1 MPKPSH
7 RETILIKGMQVMHER
22 GFNGATV
29 RDIVRAAGVPQGSFT
44 NHFASKEA
52 FALEALDLYYLRACK
67 MVRETIRNESLGPL
81 QRIRA
86 YLDAHKTVIGRCG
99 PEYGCLY
106 GNFAVEASEQSPAI
120 RKRMVEIFD
129 ELKDHLTSC
138 LKAAAK
144 TGELTQAM
152 KYDELANFI
161 IAGLQGAILVGKSRR
176 NLVPLEQFERVLFSL
191 IEGKPR
197 K

>member
-67 MVRETIRNESLGPL
+67 RVRETIRNETLSPL
-81 QRIRA
+81 QRIRSYFEA
-86 YLDAHKTVIGRCG
+86 LKEFFGRCG
-99 PEYGCLY
+99 PQYGCLY
-106 GNFAVEASEQSPAI
+106 GNFAIEASDQSEAI

-129 ELKDHLTSC
+129 ELKEHLTSC

-144 TGELTQAM
+144 AGELTHSI
-152 KYDELANFI
+152 KHEELANFI

-191 IEGKPR
+191 IEGKQR

>member
-1 MPKPSH
+1 
-7 RETILIKGMQVMHER
+7 MHER
-22 GFNGATV
+22 GFKGATV
-29 RDIVRAAGVPQGSFT
+29 RDIVLAAGVPQGSFT

-52 FALEALDLYYLRACK
+52 FALEALDLYYVHACK
-67 MVRETIRNESLGPL
+67 MLRETIRNETLSPL

-86 YLDAHKTVIGRCG
+86 YLDAHKEFFGRCG
-99 PEYGCLY
+99 PQYGCLY
-106 GNFAVEASEQSPAI
+106 GNFAIEASDQSEAI

-129 ELKDHLTSC
+129 ELKGHLTSC

-144 TGELTQAM
+144 AGELT
-152 KYDELANFI
+152 YSITPDELANFI

-191 IEGKPR
+191 IEGRPR